1 MKELITVAASFV
13 IVVAL
18 ALYMY
23 VGNKEHT
30 IAAQEGRAI
39 MTLIEKNNEE
49 LRSEISKLREHIDST
64 DRIFHN
70 KKTE

>member
-1 MKELITVAASFV
+1 MKELITIAASFV

-39 MTLIEKNNEE
+39 MTQVEKNNQE
-49 LRSEISKLREHIDST
+49 LKAEINRLKEHIDST